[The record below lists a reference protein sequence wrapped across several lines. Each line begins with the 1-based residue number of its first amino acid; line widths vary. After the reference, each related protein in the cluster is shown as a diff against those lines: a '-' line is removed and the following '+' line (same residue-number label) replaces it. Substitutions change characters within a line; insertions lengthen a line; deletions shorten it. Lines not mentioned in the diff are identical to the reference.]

1 MELQHIGER
10 LKRILAEDL
19 DLNLSVADIDD
30 AVSFM
35 DDGLALDSINLAEF
49 IDRIESVFAIRIRD
63 EDLGSHAFSS
73 LATVVALVAARR
85 GEPADGSAH
94 DSADAPAAERATEA
108 EAS

>member
-19 DLNLSVADIDD
+19 DLNLSVSDIDD

-73 LATVVALVAARR
+73 LATVVGLVAARL
-85 GEPADGSAH
+85 GEPAD
-94 DSADAPAAERATEA
+94 DSADAHAAERATEA